1 MSELEATRRA
11 AGALLAACSWAPLL
25 GCHTEQRVERPPP
38 FQSLAIQR
46 APVDKIMRT
55 IAFGSCAHQDKPQPI
70 WEAITELQP
79 DLFLL
84 LGDNIYADTRD
95 MDEMRSKYAQLG
107 AQSGF
112 RKLCESC
119 PILATWD
126 DHDYGTNDA
135 GANYPMRK
143 ESQKIFCDFFA
154 EPASSPRRQREGIYD
169 CRIFGPPGRRVQI
182 ILLDTRYFRSR
193 LVRGARRGLNPDGYP
208 ARYVANTD
216 TQSTILGPAQ
226 WAWLE
231 QQLQVEADL
240 RIMVSSIQV
249 ASEEHGF
256 EKWMNFPHERQRLC
270 DLIRQTRAG
279 RIIVVSGDRHKAE
292 LSRLDDCADYPLYDL
307 TSSALN
313 RPSGW
318 YNEINRHRIG
328 SEYRDENFGVIL
340 IDWDS
345 PEPTVSLQIRK
356 LDGEPAIVYDV
367 PLTTLRSDPQAP
379 HADGPR

>member
-1 MSELEATRRA
+1 MSKLEAIRRA
-11 AGALLAACSWAPLL
+11 TGALLAACSWATSV
-25 GCHTEQRVERPPP
+25 GCQEEQRVERRPL

-46 APVDKIMRT
+46 APADKIMRT

-70 WEAITELQP
+70 WEAINELQP

-95 MDEMRSKYAQLG
+95 MDEMRSKYAQFG

-112 RKLCESC
+112 RKLCEAC

-126 DHDYGTNDA
+126 DHDYGENDA
-135 GANYPMRK
+135 GANYPMRE
-143 ESQKIFCDFFA
+143 ESQQIFYDFFG
-154 EPASSPRRQREGIYD
+154 EPASSPRRQREGVYD
-169 CRIFGPPGRRVQI
+169 SRIFGPPGRRVQI

-193 LVRGARRGLNPDGYP
+193 LARGGRRGRNPDGSR
-208 ARYVANTD
+208 ARYMANTD
-216 TQSTILGPAQ
+216 TQSTILGQAQ
-226 WAWLE
+226 WVWLE

-249 ASEEHGF
+249 VSEEHGF

-279 RIIVVSGDRHKAE
+279 GIIVVSGDRHKAE
-292 LSRLDDCADYPLYDL
+292 LSRLDNCADYPLYDL

-318 YNEINRHRIG
+318 YKEINRHRIG
-328 SEYRDENFGVIL
+328 SEYRDENFGVIR
-340 IDWDS
+340 IAWDS
-345 PEPTVSLQIRK
+345 PEPTVSLQIHK
-356 LDGEPAIVYDV
+356 LSGEPAIVHDV
-367 PLTTLRSDPQAP
+367 PLSTLRPASAP
-379 HADGPR
+379 R